1 VQSKNIDAIF
11 NNMKRAYL
19 VLALAIIGLSA
30 CQNQSDSV
38 KAFIPGTYI
47 NSAKGEYAQAEDT
60 LTITLAGNNAY
71 FITRNTTYQAI
82 RDGKFLPKHHKIR
95 KLNGVFDP
103 QTQLLNET
111 INGEVFRFDP
121 AKRVLIVN
129 SKGEYKKIN

>member
-1 VQSKNIDAIF
+1 
-11 NNMKRAYL
+11 MKRAYL

-30 CQNQSDSV
+30 CQIQSDSV

-60 LTITLAGNNAY
+60 LTITLSGNNAY
-71 FITRNTTYQAI
+71 LITRNTTYQAI
-82 RDGKFLPKHHKIR
+82 RDGKLLHRHHKVR
-95 KLNGVFDP
+95 KMNGVFDP
-103 QTQLLNET
+103 KTQLLNET

-121 AKRVLIVN
+121 AKRVLIIN

>member
-1 VQSKNIDAIF
+1 
-11 NNMKRAYL
+11 MKRAYL

-71 FITRNTTYQAI
+71 FITRNITYQAI
-82 RDGKFLPKHHKIR
+82 RDGKLLPKHHKVK

-111 INGEVFRFDP
+111 INGQVFRFDP
-121 AKRVLIVN
+121 AKRVLIIN

>member
-1 VQSKNIDAIF
+1 
-11 NNMKRAYL
+11 MKRAYL
-19 VLALAIIGLSA
+19 VLALAIIGLTA

-47 NSAKGEYAQAEDT
+47 NAAKGEYAQAEDT
-60 LTITLAGNNAY
+60 LIITLTGNNTY
-71 FITRNTTYQAI
+71 LITRNTTYRAI
-82 RDGKFLPKHHKIR
+82 RDGKFLPKHHKVR

-103 QTQLLNET
+103 QTHLLNET

-121 AKRVLIVN
+121 AKRVLINN

>member
-1 VQSKNIDAIF
+1 
-11 NNMKRAYL
+11 MKRAYL

-60 LTITLAGNNAY
+60 LTITVAGNNDY

-82 RDGKFLPKHHKIR
+82 RYGKFLPKHHKVR

-121 AKRVLIVN
+121 AKRVLIIQKAN
-129 SKGEYKKIN
+129 TRRSINRIY

>member
-1 VQSKNIDAIF
+1 
-11 NNMKRAYL
+11 MKRAYL

-38 KAFIPGTYI
+38 KGFIPGTYI

-60 LTITLAGNNAY
+60 LTITAAGNNAY
-71 FITRNTTYQAI
+71 LITRNTTYQAI
-82 RDGKFLPKHHKIR
+82 RDGKFLPKHHKVS

-121 AKRVLIVN
+121 AKRVLIIN